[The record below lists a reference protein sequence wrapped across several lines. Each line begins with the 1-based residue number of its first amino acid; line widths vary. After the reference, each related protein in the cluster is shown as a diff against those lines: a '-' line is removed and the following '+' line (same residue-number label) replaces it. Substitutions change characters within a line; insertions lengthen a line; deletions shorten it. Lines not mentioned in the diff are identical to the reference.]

1 MSVFHHLNWL
11 RQIQPTR
18 IKVSNLT
25 IGVPLSLTPLLL
37 LLFLST
43 HPIQCAVSTQ
53 AQTQSASNDCFI
65 DEARVYS
72 LTQACNNYKPNQLE
86 RRENARDGDPAGEY
100 PSYINCGLNNGELGR
115 LSISS
120 TVEAKYKKVLFDF
133 YCIPSGF
140 ALQRAISIMQDQL
153 FISIYK

>member
-11 RQIQPTR
+11 RQIQPKYR
-18 IKVSNLT
+18 ISPSASFSPSL
-25 IGVPLSLTPLLL
+25 LSSSS
-37 LLFLST
+37 ST

-86 RRENARDGDPAGEY
+86 RGENARDGDPVGEY

-115 LSISS
+115 LLISS
-120 TVEAKYKKVLFDF
+120 TVQAKYKKVLFDF
-133 YCIPSGF
+133 YYIPSRF
-140 ALQRAISIMQDQL
+140 DLQRAISIVQDKQI
-153 FISIYK
+153 FTNKYFQYF